1 MQISKSIII
10 LIVITFLFTTTGFI
24 FNNDFIKT
32 FSEPYFVNMW
42 GAEGNHLFLPFDVT
56 TSTDG
61 TFVFISNGDRV
72 TILNRLDRT
81 FFVLENNQDTF
92 GIISNPRGLTVD
104 KDNNFYVVDG
114 YQTGLNVRILK
125 FDKDGNFELSWG
137 EYGENPGQFRQP
149 SGIAVNTN
157 NIIFVTDGANG
168 RIQKFSLDGTYL
180 GEWSLGEP
188 TNIAAAPTGEVYV
201 IDRHSCLVRKFSED
215 GVILKQW
222 GGCAYDLIGYF
233 RQPTGI
239 TVDSKGDVYVADTGN
254 HRIQKFDSQGNFI
267 KTWGTMGEG
276 NGEFNLPGGIHI
288 DNQDNV
294 YVSDSY
300 NYRIQK
306 FTKDGSFLTKY
317 GFDGLEG
324 DFYIPGGITIDNNQ
338 RLFVSDTYNHR
349 MIEYTNFGSFVH
361 QWGSFG
367 SDYNQF
373 AYTGG
378 SAVDSLG
385 FVYVV
390 DTNNGKIKKFN
401 AKGEFVFEWGESGIE
416 DGEFNYPYGI
426 TIDNQDYI
434 YVADNSG
441 RIQKFTNNGLFI
453 LTWGSSGSLDGQFW
467 GCHHITSDKKGF
479 IFAAD
484 SGNHRIQKFTN
495 EGVLV
500 TKWGVQGNEPG
511 QFEYPEGIAYDGL
524 GHIYVADTGNS
535 RIQKFSEDGQY
546 LGEWGSLGNKIGEF
560 NRPQAIA
567 ANNQGDI
574 YVMDTLNSRVQQF
587 SIYPKSIDSFSGLI
601 SNGSFEQ
608 IPNASNWTYGGHLP
622 VLNSNNALN
631 GLVSFRLGNPVSQI
645 EQGQSS
651 AWIYQTIYV
660 NPDYQTPVLTF
671 NYNIFTND
679 IIYYSDFFVEIQDGS
694 GLNHL
699 DTILVDGYKPGALNL
714 APTEGTNL
722 GWKGASFNL
731 SKYKG
736 KFIRVYFHN
745 RNLWPNSW
753 GIWTDIDNIRVLD
766 YPNNVFLP
774 LLTK

>member
-1 MQISKSIII
+1 MKISKAMVF
-10 LIVITFLFTTTGFI
+10 LVITLLFSTTGFI
-24 FNNDFIKT
+24 FNRNMGQT
-32 FSEPYFVNMW
+32 FTEPYFVNMW
-42 GAEGNHLFLPFDVT
+42 GAEGNHLFLPFDIT

-81 FFVLENNQDTF
+81 FFVLENNPDTF
-92 GIISNPRGLTVD
+92 GIIKNPLGLTT
-104 KDNNFYVVDG
+104 DNDGNFYVVD
-114 YQTGLNVRILK
+114 NMNSRILK
-125 FDKDGNFELSWG
+125 FDKSLNFLLSWG
-137 EYGENPGQFRQP
+137 EYGENPGQFAQP
-149 SGIAVNTN
+149 SGIGISSD
-157 NIIFVTDGANG
+157 NIIFVTDAIG
-168 RIQKFSLDGTYL
+168 RIQKFTTNGSYL
-180 GEWSLGEP
+180 GEWSIGEP
-188 TNIAAAPTGEVYV
+188 SNISISPNGDVFV
-201 IDRHSCLVRKFSED
+201 IDRHYCLVRKFSED
-215 GVILKQW
+215 GTLLKQW
-222 GGCAYDLIGYF
+222 GGCLTDQIGYF

-239 TVDSKGDVYVADTGN
+239 SVDSKGDVYVADKGN
-254 HRIQKFDSQGNFI
+254 HRIQKFDSEGNFL
-267 KTWGTMGEG
+267 KTWGTLGEG
-276 NGEFNLPGGIHI
+276 NGEFNLPAGIHI

-317 GFDGLEG
+317 GFDGVEG
-324 DFYIPGGITIDNNQ
+324 DFYVPGGITIDYNQ
-338 RLFVSDTYNHR
+338 KLFVSDTYNHR
-349 MIEYTNFGSFVH
+349 MIEYTNFGSYERK
-361 QWGSFG
+361 WGSYG
-367 SDYNQF
+367 SNDSQF
-373 AYTGG
+373 IYTGG

-385 FVYVV
+385 YVYVV
-390 DTNNGKIKKFN
+390 DANNGKVKKFN
-401 AKGEFVFEWGESGIE
+401 ENGEFVLEWGERGID
-416 DGEFNYPYGI
+416 DGQFDGPYGI
-426 TIDNQDYI
+426 TIDNQDNI
-434 YVADNSG
+434 YVADNYG
-441 RIQKFTNNGLFI
+441 RIQKFTTNGVFI
-453 LTWGSSGSLDGQFW
+453 LTWGSSGSLDGQLGW
-467 GCHHITSDKKGF
+467 VRHITADNKGF
-479 IFAAD
+479 IYVAD
-484 SGNHRIQKFTN
+484 SSNHRIQKFT
-495 EGVLV
+495 EAGIFVA
-500 TKWGVQGNEPG
+500 KWGERGTGAG

-546 LGEWGSLGNKIGEF
+546 LGEWGSLGNEIGEF

-608 IPNASNWTYGGHLP
+608 IPNSSNWTYGGHLP
-622 VLNSNNALN
+622 TSISSNALN
-631 GLVSFRLGNPVSQI
+631 GLVSLRLGNSVSQI

-699 DTILVDGYKPGALNL
+699 DTILVDGYKPGTSNL

-753 GIWTDIDNIRVLD
+753 GIWTDIDNIRVVD